1 MLKLVKKVKT
11 IKNKIFFLIKV
22 HMLDPKGEKFNIQY
36 QINKIYISLQKYMSD
51 VSYDEDGENEDILF
65 KETLEYQEKIITD
78 EKKMDD

>member
-1 MLKLVKKVKT
+1 
-11 IKNKIFFLIKV
+11 
-22 HMLDPKGEKFNIQY
+22 MLDPKGEKFNIQY

-78 EKKMDD
+78 EVDNWAIIDVLTKSKYYYVYI